1 MISGAISKDF
11 PLPHNEYIPTYQN
24 PYEKNYSFK
33 RSKINNTYTNEH
45 PEVFRLDGMKEGG
58 YHNPYLNQII
68 KVDRNEFFKKLSLD
82 RKNINFIDFMKTDRK
97 YSQNPKLIR
106 YISTDEEMEL
116 KRKRMG
122 QKSKNYSYTNNDLNY
137 KNCLLNETNKNDILK
152 NNYRKEYNNLIKS
165 LKHLAPKIDY
175 RIKNT
180 LKISDEEKNKN
191 LNNNNNDIKID
202 NFYKKI
208 TTRNV
213 KTLNNLRNLNSF
225 QINKAMGKDDEF
237 TFERKKVRIFN
248 PIRDEIKV
256 ICPPPY
262 KNGKWSPFLE
272 NYFLVA
278 NTQKKFQRKGGLLTE
293 FCNKNI
299 ISINNDRDKMKEQMK
314 MKTIKT
320 PLKKQSKSEKH

>member
-24 PYEKNYSFK
+24 PHEKHYSFK
-33 RSKINNTYTNEH
+33 RSTINNTYTNEH

-106 YISTDEEMEL
+106 YISTDEEIEL

-122 QKSKNYSYTNNDLNY
+122 QKSKNYSYTKNDLNY
-137 KNCLLNETNKNDILK
+137 NNCLLNETNKNDILK

-180 LKISDEEKNKN
+180 LKISDEQKNKN
-191 LNNNNNDIKID
+191 LNNNNNNIKID
-202 NFYKKI
+202 NIYKKI
-208 TTRNV
+208 ATRNV

-225 QINKAMGKDDEF
+225 QINKAIGKEDEF
-237 TFERKKVRIFN
+237 SFDRCSGRQYTQ
-248 PIRDEIKV
+248 
-256 ICPPPY
+256 Y
-262 KNGKWSPFLE
+262 KR
-272 NYFLVA
+272 VA
-278 NTQKKFQRKGGLLTE
+278 
-293 FCNKNI
+293 
-299 ISINNDRDKMKEQMK
+299 
-314 MKTIKT
+314 
-320 PLKKQSKSEKH
+320 

>member
-1 MISGAISKDF
+1 MISGAVSKDF

-24 PYEKNYSFK
+24 PYEKKYSFK

-68 KVDRNEFFKKLSLD
+68 KVDRNEFFKKLSMD
-82 RKNINFIDFMKTDRK
+82 RKNINFIDFMKTERK

-122 QKSKNYSYTNNDLNY
+122 EKSKNYSYTKNDLNY
-137 KNCLLNETNKNDILK
+137 NNCLLNDINKNNILK
-152 NNYRKEYNNLIKS
+152 NNIRKEYNNLVKN
-165 LKHLAPKIDY
+165 LKQFAPKIDY

-191 LNNNNNDIKID
+191 IKSNDNEIKNENI
-202 NFYKKI
+202 YKKI
-208 TTRNV
+208 SNRNV
-213 KTLNNLRNLNSF
+213 RTFNNLRNFNSY
-225 QINKAMGKDDEF
+225 QINKTTGKDDEF
-237 TFERKKVRIFN
+237 IFERKQVSQFN
-248 PIRDEIKV
+248 PIMDDIK
-256 ICPPPY
+256 IISPPPY
-262 KNGKWSPFLE
+262 INDKWSPFLE
-272 NYFLVA
+272 NYFLIA
-278 NTQKKFQRKGGLLTE
+278 NTRNKFHRKGGLLTE

-299 ISINNDRDKMKEQMK
+299 ISINNDKDRKKEQMK
-314 MKTIKT
+314 MKIVKKT
-320 PLKKQSKSEKH
+320 LHKNK